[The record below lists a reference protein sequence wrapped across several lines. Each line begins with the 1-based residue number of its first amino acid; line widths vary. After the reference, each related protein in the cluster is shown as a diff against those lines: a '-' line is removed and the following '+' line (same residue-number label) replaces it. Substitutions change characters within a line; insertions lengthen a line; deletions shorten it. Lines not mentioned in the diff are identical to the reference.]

1 MSWRICDIVQ
11 VLNEDCQTVADD
23 IKNPSNRVDR
33 SADGKFHAFWR
44 GQVVY
49 QSGGIKEFETER
61 VPGNISLAAMQPVE
75 FWSE

>member
-1 MSWRICDIVQ
+1 MSWPICDIVQ

-49 QSGGIKEFETER
+49 QSGRIKEFETER
-61 VPGNISLAAMQPVE
+61 DAREYLARCDAVDRILE
-75 FWSE
+75 